1 MLLLW
6 PFMNIIIIYF
16 IFLTNKH
23 FSHNFSSFFPL
34 SLALSRSSLL
44 RSLFVYF
51 GIEYHS
57 FSLCTQP
64 YACLFRTKFRFFCI
78 FKRNKIY
85 SSSICCFSCIF
96 FFRTA
101 SEKKATCNTRYCFQY
116 FPKTQLK
123 AKTSLALA
131 ILII

>member
-85 SSSICCFSCIF
+85 SSSICLYF

-101 SEKKATCNTRYCFQY
+101 SEKKPHVIPRCCFQY
-116 FPKTQLK
+116 FPKTQL
-123 AKTSLALA
+123 
-131 ILII
+131 

>member
-96 FFRTA
+96 FFEQHR
-101 SEKKATCNTRYCFQY
+101 KKKPHVILDIVFNI
-116 FPKTQLK
+116 FPKLNCRQKRL
-123 AKTSLALA
+123 
-131 ILII
+131 